1 MTVYVET
8 SLYRTNISDV
18 MNRTTELIYIY
29 MLSNFRIQK
38 GIHCRIHKYV
48 SLFINVVPIFSLS
61 LSVKNI
67 KVS

>member
-18 MNRTTELIYIY
+18 MNRTTELIY

>member
-18 MNRTTELIYIY
+18 MNPTTELIY

-38 GIHCRIHKYV
+38 GIDCRIHKYV

-67 KVS
+67 KIS